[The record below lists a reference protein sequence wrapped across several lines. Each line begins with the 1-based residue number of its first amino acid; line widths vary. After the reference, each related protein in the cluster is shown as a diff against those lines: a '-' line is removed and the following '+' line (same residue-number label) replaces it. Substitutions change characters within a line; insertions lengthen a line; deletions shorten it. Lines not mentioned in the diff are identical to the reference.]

1 MCTHGGGD
9 DEGRRVARVRARAQ
23 SEGRT
28 KPLLQGSVTWPACK
42 TEIPGT
48 DARACRDDRLIR
60 PITNNAA
67 STPLIRA
74 PLPPTALLL
83 LHFLPV
89 LHSGHVSWAGM
100 AVPVDRYGSS
110 WARPRT
116 AVRGQAESSSW
127 ALPPVD
133 TFEASV
139 VRARSP
145 GGAQEVS

>member
-89 LHSGHVSWAGM
+89 MHSGQVWQYLSTG
-100 AVPVDRYGSS
+100 
-110 WARPRT
+110 T
-116 AVRGQAESSSW
+116 AVRGQGHELQFVGKPNRVRGLYRPLIRLRL
-127 ALPPVD
+127 ALC
-133 TFEASV
+133 A
-139 VRARSP
+139 P
-145 GGAQEVS
+145 GRPGERRRCRD